1 MYHGRGRVS
10 NVRAMDQDAT
20 FAPAVAL
27 RVARPVSTMFCGD
40 GDQDGL
46 REDTTTRNPTPDLN
60 SPALGRFFSGAAAAR
75 HLSDCLAGHIENP
88 KRPSA
93 SLCGTRSGEAAAVP
107 GDVSDPESVQRIVE
121 AAREAYGPP
130 EILVNNAGFLQQK
143 RFVDLTVEDFDRMIA
158 VHLRGTFLCTSAV
171 LPDMLS
177 RGSGII
183 VNVASQLGQIG
194 GIELCHY
201 SAAKAGIIGLTK
213 SLAREVSAQG
223 VRVNAVAPGPINTEL
238 ILGLSEEW
246 QRAKAAELPLGRFG
260 EPAEVAETV
269 AFLVS
274 DGATLYV
281 GQTLGPNS
289 GDVML

>member
-1 MYHGRGRVS
+1 MTSERSRAVLVTGAGSGIGRAIAEKLAKDGERVVV
-10 NVRAMDQDAT
+10 NDLKGETADEV
-20 FAPAVAL
+20 
-27 RVARPVSTMFCGD
+27 VARIK
-40 GDQDGL
+40 
-46 REDTTTRNPTPDLN
+46 E
-60 SPALGRFFSGAAAAR
+60 SG
-75 HLSDCLAGHIENP
+75 
-88 KRPSA
+88 
-93 SLCGTRSGEAAAVP
+93 GEAAAAP

-121 AAREAYGPP
+121 AAREAYGSP

-213 SLAREVSAQG
+213 SLAREVSNQG

-238 ILGLSEEW
+238 VLGLSEEW
-246 QRAKAAELPLGRFG
+246 RDAKSAELPLGRFG
-260 EPAEVAETV
+260 EPHEVAETV

-274 DGATLYV
+274 DGAALYV

>member
-1 MYHGRGRVS
+1 LTPERSRVVLVTGAGSGIGRAIAEKLAKDGERVVV
-10 NVRAMDQDAT
+10 NDLKGETADEV
-20 FAPAVAL
+20 
-27 RVARPVSTMFCGD
+27 VARIK
-40 GDQDGL
+40 
-46 REDTTTRNPTPDLN
+46 E
-60 SPALGRFFSGAAAAR
+60 SG
-75 HLSDCLAGHIENP
+75 
-88 KRPSA
+88 
-93 SLCGTRSGEAAAVP
+93 GEAAAAP
-107 GDVSDPESVQRIVE
+107 GDVSDPESVERIVE
-121 AAREAYGPP
+121 AAHEACGPP

-238 ILGLSEEW
+238 VLGLSDEW
-246 QRAKAAELPLGRFG
+246 RDAKSAELPLGRFG
-260 EPAEVAETV
+260 EPHEVAETV

-274 DGATLYV
+274 DGAALYV

>member
-1 MYHGRGRVS
+1 MTSERSRAVLVTGAGSGIGRAIAEKLAKDGERVVV
-10 NVRAMDQDAT
+10 NDLKGETADEV
-20 FAPAVAL
+20 
-27 RVARPVSTMFCGD
+27 VARIK
-40 GDQDGL
+40 
-46 REDTTTRNPTPDLN
+46 E
-60 SPALGRFFSGAAAAR
+60 SG
-75 HLSDCLAGHIENP
+75 
-88 KRPSA
+88 
-93 SLCGTRSGEAAAVP
+93 GEAAAVP

-238 ILGLSEEW
+238 VLGLSDEW
-246 QRAKAAELPLGRFG
+246 RDAKAAELPLGRFG
-260 EPAEVAETV
+260 EPWEVAETV

-274 DGATLYV
+274 DGAALYV